1 MLPAALTKSQMIKAH
16 RVRTYKRS
24 TLALERV
31 KTPNRTAK
39 VTLVVESATASI
51 LTAWTLCLLK
61 MSVSRRLKLRFHR
74 LSPSPLLHR
83 DQTAR
88 RASPAKSAHLV
99 CAKTKGVMTVAKALI
114 SKKAAMK
121 ISMKK
126 RIEATR
132 RGRSAI
138 VVIVRRRAMSQILS
152 RKRKRS

>member
-1 MLPAALTKSQMIKAH
+1 MLPAALTKSQMIKVH
-16 RVRTYKRS
+16 RVRTYRRS

-61 MSVSRRLKLRFHR
+61 MSVIRRLKLRFHR
-74 LSPSPLLHR
+74 LSPNPLLHR
-83 DQTAR
+83 DQIAR

-99 CAKTKGVMTVAKALI
+99 CAKTKGVTTVMKALI

-121 ISMKK
+121 KI
-126 RIEATR
+126 IEATR
-132 RGRSAI
+132 QGRSAI